1 MEKVKIG
8 KKEDD
13 DEMRLIG
20 FCELSN
26 YQSELFK
33 GSLKGLFCGFK
44 LENRIRNL
52 FSQISAIRMNIP

>member
-20 FCELSN
+20 FCELSKLSIRTI
-26 YQSELFK
+26 Q
-33 GSLKGLFCGFK
+33 GFIK
-44 LENRIRNL
+44 RVVLW
-52 FSQISAIRMNIP
+52 F